1 LRATSPAPSPSDILR
16 RLGTPGLLLVIGLF
30 LYIGTAQAQPRRSN
44 RLTID
49 ATVATRFEA
58 DGAVTAVVHVALPRR
73 HLVFRRDGEYFAS
86 TLQVSVV
93 AEAHGRRVGGGF
105 STVNATVTDYDAT
118 RSDETVRCAVDVTLP
133 GSDPVVLKLKATVAG
148 TSRFWEREL
157 RYDPGAAGSVPFH
170 FTGFAWNLG
179 GADGRERIV
188 GGETDTISVTLTL
201 SANPTLRDG
210 ASTADLIVLV
220 RNPQDQ
226 EQILETQDL
235 GPGDGAIVVRHISY
249 SAADLPF
256 GPLVMTARVTAADGA
271 SLDLTPGRE
280 FVNLSVPWNDTDA
293 WRRHVGWLEGL
304 ADGDMRRA
312 MTGTSPAG
320 RHRAWRDVWDQRL
333 PGARPTEREHLLRIV
348 DADERFSRFGRG
360 ALSDQGRVYIQ
371 NGPPDRMENHEPDM
385 SYPGTWQIW
394 YYREIGLLFRFY
406 DAFGLGDFRLYD
418 TAPY

>member
-1 LRATSPAPSPSDILR
+1 MRATSPATPWSDILR
-16 RLGTPGLLLVIGLF
+16 RLGTPGLLLVIGFF
-30 LYIGTAQAQPRRSN
+30 LYVGAAQAQPRRPS

-58 DGAVTAVVHVALPRR
+58 DGTVTAVVHVALPLR
-73 HLVFRRDGEYFAS
+73 HLVFRRDGESFAS

-93 AEAHGRRVGGGF
+93 AEAKGRRVGGGF
-105 STVNATVTDYDAT
+105 ATVCATTIDYDAT
-118 RSDETVRCAVDVTLP
+118 RSDETVRCVVDVTVP
-133 GSDPVVLKLKATVAG
+133 GSEPVVLKLKATVAG
-148 TSRFWEREL
+148 TSRFWERDL
-157 RYDPGAAGSVPFH
+157 DYDPGAAGSVPFH
-170 FTGFAWNLG
+170 FTGFAWNLD

-188 GGETDTISVTLTL
+188 GGETDTVSVTLTL
-201 SANPTLRDG
+201 AANPTLSDG
-210 ASTADLIVLV
+210 ATTADLIVLV

-226 EQILETQDL
+226 EQILEAMSL
-235 GPGDGAIVVRHISY
+235 GPADGVIVVRRVSY
-249 SAADLPF
+249 AAADLPF
-256 GPLVMTARVTAADGA
+256 GPLVMTARIAATDGA

-304 ADGDMRRA
+304 VDGDTRRSL
-312 MTGTSPAG
+312 TGTSPAG
-320 RHRAWRDVWDQRL
+320 RRRAWRKVWDQRL

-371 NGPPDRMENHEPDM
+371 NGPPDRMETHEPDM

-394 YYREIGLLFRFY
+394 YYHESGLLFRFY

>member
-1 LRATSPAPSPSDILR
+1 LRATSSAPSPSDILR

-30 LYIGTAQAQPRRSN
+30 LCVAAAQAQPRRPS

-73 HLVFRRDGEYFAS
+73 HLVYRRDGESFAS

-105 STVNATVTDYDAT
+105 ASVNALAPDYDAT
-118 RSDETVRCAVDVTLP
+118 RSDEPVRCAVDVTMP
-133 GSDPVVLKLKATVAG
+133 GSEPVVLKLKATVAG
-148 TSRFWEREL
+148 TSRFWERDLE
-157 RYDPGAAGSVPFH
+157 YDPGAAGSVPFH
-170 FTGFAWNLG
+170 FTGFAWNLD

-188 GGETDTISVTLTL
+188 GGETDTVSVTLTL
-201 SANPTLRDG
+201 SANPSLRDN
-210 ASTADLIVLV
+210 ATTADLIVLV

-226 EQILETQDL
+226 EQILGSMRL
-235 GPGDGAIVVRHISY
+235 GPDDGDIVVRRASY
-249 SAADLPF
+249 AASDLPF
-256 GPLVMTARVTAADGA
+256 GPLVMTARIAATDGE
-271 SLDLTPGRE
+271 SLDLTPGRD
-280 FVNLSVPWNDTDA
+280 FVNLSVPWNDAEA

-304 ADGDMRRA
+304 VDGDARRV
-312 MTGTSPAG
+312 MNGTSPAG
-320 RHRAWRDVWDQRL
+320 RRRAWREVWDQRL

-371 NGPPDRMENHEPDM
+371 NGPPDRMETHEPDM
-385 SYPGTWQIW
+385 SYPGIWQIW